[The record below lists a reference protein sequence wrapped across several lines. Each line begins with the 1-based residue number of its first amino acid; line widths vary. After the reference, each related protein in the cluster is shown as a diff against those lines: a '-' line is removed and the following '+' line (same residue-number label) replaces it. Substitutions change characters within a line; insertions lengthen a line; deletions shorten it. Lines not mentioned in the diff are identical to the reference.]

1 MRIKFYSSEPNCL
14 REEITRWVEFAIID
28 AQNTPTFRFL
38 YIDPSLSQVP
48 VLSTVE
54 VGLAVWQVGVSLRH
68 LRRLGRSFV
77 AM

>member
-14 REEITRWVEFAIID
+14 REEITRWVESALID
-28 AQNTPTFRFL
+28 AQKTSTLSL
-38 YIDPSLSQVP
+38 YIDASLSQVP

-54 VGLAVWQVGVSLRH
+54 VGLAQRQVGVSLRH

>member
-14 REEITRWVEFAIID
+14 REEITRWVEFALIEAKKNQHLSFYID
-28 AQNTPTFRFL
+28 A
-38 YIDPSLSQVP
+38 SLSQVP

-54 VGLAVWQVGVSLRH
+54 VGLAQRQVGVSLRH